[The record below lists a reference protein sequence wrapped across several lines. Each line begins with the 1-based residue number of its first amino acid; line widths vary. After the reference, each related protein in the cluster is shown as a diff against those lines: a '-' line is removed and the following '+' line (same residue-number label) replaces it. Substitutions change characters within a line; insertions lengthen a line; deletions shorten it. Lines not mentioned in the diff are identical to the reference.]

1 MVQVHN
7 DEGVANRIGPEPCAD
22 IREGVGEASAGDR
35 AGQPLSYE
43 ILILPGCRRCSESR
57 KAIREKRDIAS
68 ASRPGVVAD
77 PGMHGRSLY
86 GNREIFCSTPATEL
100 MVRIGKARSRSR

>member
-22 IREGVGEASAGDR
+22 TREGVGEASVGDR

-43 ILILPGCRRCSESR
+43 ILIFPGCRRCSALR
-57 KAIREKRDIAS
+57 KATRAKRVIAS
-68 ASRPGVVAD
+68 ASRPGVVED
-77 PGMHGRSLY
+77 PGMCGRSLH
-86 GNREIFCSTPATEL
+86 GNREISCLAMAL
-100 MVRIGKARSRSR
+100 GAVARIGKARSRSR